1 MQYFRKLIQFLTLY
15 LLWLLLFASIKFN
28 TKMDLPS
35 SFKLVKTLWWGF
47 QKLYKML
54 QHGSWDY
61 IMLKV
66 NLVLA
71 LVLIPS
77 WKISKRG
84 GELFAS
90 IWFNAKMDLP
100 SSFGGGS
107 KIISTDSTRFERLYH
122 VESDISVSFGPK
134 PKLNN

>member
-1 MQYFRKLIQFLTLY
+1 MILFGLAESLRFLKFLGMQYFRKLIQFLTVPPPLY

-47 QKLYKML
+47 QKLYKLL
-54 QHGSWDY
+54 QHGSRDY

-77 WKISKRG
+77 
-84 GELFAS
+84 
-90 IWFNAKMDLP
+90 
-100 SSFGGGS
+100 
-107 KIISTDSTRFERLYH
+107 
-122 VESDISVSFGPK
+122 
-134 PKLNN
+134 